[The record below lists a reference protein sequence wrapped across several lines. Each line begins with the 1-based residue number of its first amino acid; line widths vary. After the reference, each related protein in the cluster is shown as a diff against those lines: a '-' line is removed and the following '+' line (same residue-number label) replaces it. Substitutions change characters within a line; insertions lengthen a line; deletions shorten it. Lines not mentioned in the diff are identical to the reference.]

1 MEKLTFAFSSESIRN
16 SFYQR
21 NDEKNI
27 LQLPFMF
34 KKWENLKCI
43 VNNIDEKN
51 IINFNFDIKINIKD
65 IHIFFERPLPEI
77 FNCDEIII
85 KCYDGS
91 FSIKKLRDFIEKKAN
106 TFFIN
111 INKIDSKKTDE
122 LNIEFKNY
130 GSKRFNAVFNEK
142 SIIDFFESKTSLN
155 YLKQKKNIKFK
166 YFHKNFNVNQRN
178 IEKEQK
184 KYKNFIQKKIEED
197 EFQVKINIWNNLKQ
211 EENLKSLTLVS
222 NQVKI
227 DSNEN
232 QLLIDLKKNLFKSF
246 ISNVPQFDRYISFE
260 IILSSNNLDLDE
272 KFNIVNNDKFDQIIK
287 YLNQKFNENSFI
299 ENDSIIKFSE
309 ELSLKVQVEK
319 LNLRKK
325 KLRES
330 QKIYLDNNLLF
341 RVPNNEQE
349 TVLLFIKLATL
360 QATPLSYINVLEYST
375 SEGIDAIAD
384 IQLDDSSPI
393 EKDSLVEFE
402 PTFGQFIAHR
412 HPPKHVDYIICWKIE
427 NHLKKSLRK
436 NKEWLYSFSLEN
448 YPKEVKVIEISKFI
462 KIDVR

>member
-1 MEKLTFAFSSESIRN
+1 MYR
-16 SFYQR
+16 
-21 NDEKNI
+21 
-27 LQLPFMF
+27 
-34 KKWENLKCI
+34 
-43 VNNIDEKN
+43 
-51 IINFNFDIKINIKD
+51 
-65 IHIFFERPLPEI
+65 RP
-77 FNCDEIII
+77 
-85 KCYDGS
+85 
-91 FSIKKLRDFIEKKAN
+91 
-106 TFFIN
+106 
-111 INKIDSKKTDE
+111 
-122 LNIEFKNY
+122 
-130 GSKRFNAVFNEK
+130 V
-142 SIIDFFESKTSLN
+142 
-155 YLKQKKNIKFK
+155 
-166 YFHKNFNVNQRN
+166 HHVNQRN

-427 NHLKKSLRK
+427 NHLKKNLRHVFF
-436 NKEWLYSFSLEN
+436 SFLF
-448 YPKEVKVIEISKFI
+448 YQFLKFF
-462 KIDVR
+462 RFL